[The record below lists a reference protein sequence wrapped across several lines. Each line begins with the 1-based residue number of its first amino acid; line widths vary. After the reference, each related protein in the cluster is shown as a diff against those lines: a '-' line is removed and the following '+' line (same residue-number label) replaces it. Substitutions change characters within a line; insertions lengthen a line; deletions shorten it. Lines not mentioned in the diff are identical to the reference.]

1 MSILFNDIYTKAIAL
16 FDDPK
21 ITQAY
26 NTNMIQFQKIMYSYF
41 QNAVMMFNNPLIITS
56 KLININPPKGVMQ
69 TFESDGQ
76 NNIFTLDDNF
86 ELLDNSYYVFT
97 EGELFITKGVN
108 LNKENRT
115 ITFPDILPE
124 GQEYSIE
131 QYFPGEFLDE
141 FKNFNTNTNKI
152 NGVVIESVKNILARL
167 LIKCWAEGER
177 NLLTDIRNIMQDS
190 DFKIMDNSKI
200 LNAKNAWLEQI
211 EHEITQYTNQ
221 LAWTIRFAGGSLNPG
236 LGRG

>member
-1 MSILFNDIYTKAIAL
+1 M
-16 FDDPK
+16 
-21 ITQAY
+21 
-26 NTNMIQFQKIMYSYF
+26 
-41 QNAVMMFNNPLIITS
+41 
-56 KLININPPKGVMQ
+56 
-69 TFESDGQ
+69 
-76 NNIFTLDDNF
+76 
-86 ELLDNSYYVFT
+86 LDNSYYAFT
-97 EGELFITKGVN
+97 EGELFVTKGVN
-108 LNKENRT
+108 LDKENRT
-115 ITFPDILPE
+115 ISFPDILPE

-131 QYFPGEFLDE
+131 QYFPGEFLDD

-152 NGVVIESVKNILARL
+152 NGVVVESVKNILARL
-167 LIKCWAEGER
+167 LVKCWAEGER

-200 LNAKNAWLEQI
+200 LNAKNTWLEQI